1 MASKPPTEEDRVQVT
16 ESLDDNIGTPF
27 MRISIVDRDI
37 KAINSLA
44 FSA

>member
-16 ESLDDNIGTPF
+16 KSLDDKIGAPLV
-27 MRISIVDRDI
+27 RISIIDRDI

-44 FSA
+44 FST